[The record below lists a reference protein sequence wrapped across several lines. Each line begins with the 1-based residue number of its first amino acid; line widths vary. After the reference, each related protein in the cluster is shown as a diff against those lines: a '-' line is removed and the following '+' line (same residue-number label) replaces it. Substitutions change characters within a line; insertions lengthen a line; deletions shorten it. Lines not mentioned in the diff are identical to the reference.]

1 MLKYFPEEIEKHK
14 GFIKGFESDLE
25 VLAAHPHPED
35 GFAGM
40 EIRGDLLTDK
50 ENAGAALLDACKEVK
65 TSDPVQ
71 IGSYR
76 GYAISVEFSAW
87 KQEYTLLL
95 KGQMTHRATLGTDPR
110 GNLTR
115 IDNALAALP
124 ERLKAVQAQL
134 DNLYQ
139 QQAAAKAE
147 LGKPFPQEA
156 ELQRKSARLAELNA
170 LLDMDAGR
178 PAPQQEAA
186 RRLAKAE
193 RPSVL
198 EKLKVSSVRG
208 TPDRPHKKEMEVR

>member
-1 MLKYFPEEIEKHK
+1 MWPSGARIISGRTPQSVSYTHLDVYKRQ

-76 GYAISVEFSAW
+76 GYAMSVEFSAW

-95 KGQMTHRATLGTDPR
+95 KGQMTHRATLGTC
-110 GNLTR
+110 L
-115 IDNALAALP
+115 
-124 ERLKAVQAQL
+124 
-134 DNLYQ
+134 LYTS
-139 QQAAAKAE
+139 
-147 LGKPFPQEA
+147 
-156 ELQRKSARLAELNA
+156 RC
-170 LLDMDAGR
+170 
-178 PAPQQEAA
+178 
-186 RRLAKAE
+186 
-193 RPSVL
+193 V
-198 EKLKVSSVRG
+198 
-208 TPDRPHKKEMEVR
+208 